1 VSLCLYNEE
10 GISKMKGHHVFK
22 FIVFLFLFFQA
33 LQVWSQERPF
43 LQPVKPVLNN
53 EIIIKL
59 FSDKLNEVKS
69 HYKLSN
75 IKFAQGEFTKAG
87 SLDAIISFEDENQPH
102 ATGYYEVWL
111 LSYDNGWRIK
121 RKLFDWDVGEF
132 KIINI
137 GDKER
142 PKIWIEG
149 SGGNQGYDNFEGKLI
164 LLSNEHEDILFLT
177 KGYNFLGAYGDS
189 DMFMIKFEDI
199 DGDGLLEIIE
209 TRVKS
214 KYDRLKDDIVPISQ
228 KEYVYKFNGQKY
240 ERCK

>member
-1 VSLCLYNEE
+1 MSLCLYNEE

-22 FIVFLFLFFQA
+22 SMLFLFLFFQT
-33 LQVWSQERPF
+33 LQAWSQERPF
-43 LQPVKPVLNN
+43 LQPGKPVLNS

-69 HYKLSN
+69 HYKLNN
-75 IKFAQGEFTKAG
+75 IMFEQGEFTKAG
-87 SLDAIISFEDENQPH
+87 SPEAIISFDDDNQPH

-111 LSYDNGWRIK
+111 LSYDNGWIIK
-121 RKLFDWDVGEF
+121 RKLFDWDAGKF

-137 GDKER
+137 GDNER
-142 PKIWIEG
+142 PKVWIEG
-149 SGGNQGYDNFEGKLI
+149 GGGNQGYDNFAGKLI
-164 LLSNEHEDILFLT
+164 LLSNEHEDILFST
-177 KGYNFLGAYGDS
+177 KGYNYLGAYGDS
-189 DMFMIKFEDI
+189 DMFSIIFKDI

-214 KYDRLKDDIVPISQ
+214 KYDRIKEDILITSQ

-240 ERCK
+240 VRGK